1 MEKELQDE
9 VLKGLDIFESYA
21 LTNVFKIP
29 DNAVLSQVRAH
40 YIHSNN
46 SVN

>member
-29 DNAVLSQVRAH
+29 DNAVLSQVREE
-40 YIHSNN
+40 Y
-46 SVN
+46 